1 MSDNR
6 VAELEHRL
14 EQAEDAY
21 DALLARL
28 DDIENVVSGDEP
40 VPMAVVEQLAAGV
53 SPIRV
58 WREHRGLS
66 LRALAERVG
75 ISAAL
80 LSEIETGK
88 KDGSVRTLAAL
99 ARALSVTLD
108 DLVPWP
114 QFCDP
119 KVTFE
124 AASCFFLD
132 EELKPDCDW

>member
-58 WREHRGLS
+58 WREHRGLFAGGEG
-66 LRALAERVG
+66 RDQRGAAVG
-75 ISAAL
+75 GG
-80 LSEIETGK
+80 EGG

-99 ARALSVTLD
+99 ARVLSVDLD

-114 QFCDP
+114 QDCDP
-119 KVTFE
+119 KATFE
-124 AASCFFLD
+124 AASSFST
-132 EELKPDCDW
+132 KRPPRP

>member
-114 QFCDP
+114 QDCAHA
-119 KVTFE
+119 T
-124 AASCFFLD
+124 AAATRIG
-132 EELKPDCDW
+132 

>member
-28 DDIENVVSGDEP
+28 DDIENVVSGGES
-40 VPMAVVEQLAAGV
+40 VPMTVVEQLAAGV
-53 SPIRV
+53 SPVRV

-66 LRALAERVG
+66 LRALAEKAG

-99 ARALSVTLD
+99 ARVLSVALD

-114 QFCDP
+114 QD
-119 KVTFE
+119 
-124 AASCFFLD
+124 
-132 EELKPDCDW
+132 